1 MNLLQRLF
9 GEKPQLTVEQE
20 NRLQAWRELARAGCA
35 TALSASRLVV
45 VDVESSG
52 LDVRKDHLIAI
63 GAVAVVNGRIALAD
77 SLDIVLQQ
85 SRVSEK
91 DNILIHGIGG
101 EAQRLGMPPAEA
113 LLAFL
118 EYLGK
123 SPLVAFHVAFD
134 QAMIGRAVK
143 AHLGFRFVHAWA
155 DLAYVAPALYPQLA
169 RRYRSLDQWM
179 AFFQIGNYARHSAL
193 ADAMATA
200 ELLLSSPAPAGN
212 TEGREFPGPARHGT
226 GAQVSDPPD
235 LSG

>member
-1 MNLLQRLF
+1 MSLLKRLF
-9 GEKPQLTVEQE
+9 GDKHQLTIEQAA
-20 NRLQAWRELARAGCA
+20 RLHAWRDLPEPDARQPF
-35 TALSASRLVV
+35 SASRLVV

-63 GAVAVVNGRIALAD
+63 GAVAVVDGRIALSD

-113 LLAFL
+113 LLTFL

-134 QAMIGRAVK
+134 QSMIGRAVK
-143 AHLGFRFVHAWA
+143 THLGFRFVHAWA

-200 ELLLSSPAPAGN
+200 ELLLSLRPQLEIQKGASFQGLRDM
-212 TEGREFPGPARHGT
+212 ERERRFQTHP
-226 GAQVSDPPD
+226 
-235 LSG
+235 L

>member
-9 GEKPQLTVEQE
+9 GEKPQLTSQQAS
-20 NRLQAWRELARAGCA
+20 RLQAWRALPEPDAR
-35 TALSASRLVV
+35 LPFSASRVVV

-52 LDVRKDHLIAI
+52 LDVRKDCLIAI
-63 GAVAVVNGRIALAD
+63 GAVAVVNGRVALAD

-85 SRVSEK
+85 NQVSTK

-101 EAQRLGMPPAEA
+101 EAQRQGIPPAEA

-134 QAMIGRAVK
+134 QSMIGRAMK
-143 AHLGFRFVHAWA
+143 DYLGFRLEHAWA
-155 DLAYVAPALYPQLA
+155 DLAYVAPALYPQLS

-179 AFFQIGNYARHSAL
+179 DFFQINNYARHSAL
-193 ADAMATA
+193 ADALATA
-200 ELLLSSPAPAGN
+200 ELLLALRPPLDMQGALSFQGLRDL
-212 TEGREFPGPARHGT
+212 ERERRQQTHP
-226 GAQVSDPPD
+226 V
-235 LSG
+235 